1 MADII
6 ALEQDIK
13 NLTDTTNSITENK
26 AATKTRAESL
36 GAIIIGN
43 YSNNQLVCKKD
54 ACIIKSGDFSE
65 TYSGLDLFMAHYAVI
80 VPKTQVEYVRK
91 VETKVNNS
99 NWIDATNRYTDGEN
113 YRNYYS
119 ELGGFTKLTKV
130 HYYWRVYTNN
140 KDTQCQRGQQLDQ

>member
-13 NLTDTTNSITENK
+13 NLTNTTNSITENK

-36 GAIIIGN
+36 GVIIIGN

-65 TYSGLDLFMAHYAVI
+65 TYDLDPTAHYAVI
-80 VPKTQVEYVRK
+80 VPKTQVQYVRK
-91 VETKVNNS
+91 VETKVNNN
-99 NWIDATNRYTDGEN
+99 NWVDVTNYYYDGKN

-119 ELGGFTKLTKV
+119 ELGSLTSLTTV

-140 KDTQCQRGQQLDQ
+140 KDTQCQRGYQSFQ

>member
-13 NLTDTTNSITENK
+13 NLTNTTNSITENK
-26 AATKTRAESL
+26 AATKTKAESL

-65 TYSGLDLFMAHYAVI
+65 TYPVLDHIAHYAVI
-80 VPKTQVEYVRK
+80 VPKTQVQYVRK
-91 VETKVNNS
+91 VETKVNNN
-99 NWIDATNRYTDGEN
+99 NWVDVTNYYADGKN

-119 ELGGFTKLTKV
+119 ELGDFTSLTTV

-140 KDTQCQRGQQLDQ
+140 KDTQCQRGYQSSQ

>member
-13 NLTDTTNSITENK
+13 NLTNTTNSITENK
-26 AATKTRAESL
+26 AATKTKAESL

-65 TYSGLDLFMAHYAVI
+65 TYGLDPIAHYAVI
-80 VPKTQVEYVRK
+80 VPKTQVQYVRK
-91 VETKVNNS
+91 VETKVNNN
-99 NWIDATNRYTDGEN
+99 NWVDVTNYYTDGKN

-119 ELGGFTKLTKV
+119 ELGGFTSLTTV

-140 KDTQCQRGQQLDQ
+140 KDTQCQRGYQSSQ

>member
-13 NLTDTTNSITENK
+13 NLTNTTNSITENK
-26 AATKTRAESL
+26 AATKTKAESL

-65 TYSGLDLFMAHYAVI
+65 TYGLDPTAHYAVI
-80 VPKTQVEYVRK
+80 VPKTQVQYVRK
-91 VETKVNNS
+91 VETKVNNN
-99 NWIDATNRYTDGEN
+99 NWVDVTNYYTDGKN
-113 YRNYYS
+113 YRNYFS
-119 ELGGFTKLTKV
+119 ELGGLTSLTTV

-140 KDTQCQRGQQLDQ
+140 KDTQCQRGYQSSQ

>member
-13 NLTDTTNSITENK
+13 NLTNTTNSITENK

-65 TYSGLDLFMAHYAVI
+65 TYGLDPTAHYAVI
-80 VPKTQVEYVRK
+80 VPKTQVQYVRK
-91 VETKVNNS
+91 VETKVNNN
-99 NWIDATNRYTDGEN
+99 NWVDVTNYYTDGKN
-113 YRNYYS
+113 YRNYFS
-119 ELGGFTKLTKV
+119 ELGGLTSLTTV

-140 KDTQCQRGQQLDQ
+140 KDTQCQRGYQSSQ

>member
-13 NLTDTTNSITENK
+13 NLTNTTNSITENK

-65 TYSGLDLFMAHYAVI
+65 TYGLDPTAHYAVI
-80 VPKTQVEYVRK
+80 VPKTQVQYVRK
-91 VETKVNNS
+91 VETKVNNN
-99 NWIDATNRYTDGEN
+99 NWVDVTNYYTDGKN

-119 ELGGFTKLTKV
+119 ELGGLTSLTTV

-140 KDTQCQRGQQLDQ
+140 KDTQCQRGYQSSQ

>member
-65 TYSGLDLFMAHYAVI
+65 TYGLDPTTHYAVI
-80 VPKTQVEYVRK
+80 VPKTQAQQYVRK
-91 VETKVNNS
+91 VETKVNNN
-99 NWIDATNRYTDGEN
+99 NWVDVTNYYFDGKN

-119 ELGGFTKLTKV
+119 ELGGFTELTTV

-140 KDTQCQRGQQLDQ
+140 KDTQCQRGYQSDQ

>member
-65 TYSGLDLFMAHYAVI
+65 TYSTVLDIVAHYAVI
-80 VPKTQVEYVRK
+80 VPKTQVQYVRK

-99 NWIDATNRYTDGEN
+99 NWIDVTNWYTDGNN

-119 ELGGFTKLTKV
+119 ELGDATKLRKV

-140 KDTQCQRGQQLDQ
+140 KDTDCQRGSQLAQ

>member
-65 TYSGLDLFMAHYAVI
+65 TYGLDPIAHYAVI
-80 VPKTQVEYVRK
+80 VPKTQVQYVRK
-91 VETKVNNS
+91 VETKVNN
-99 NWIDATNRYTDGEN
+99 NDWIDVTDWYYEGKN

-119 ELGGFTKLTKV
+119 ELGNATTLTTV

-140 KDTQCQRGQQLDQ
+140 KDTQCQRGYQLAQ

>member
-65 TYSGLDLFMAHYAVI
+65 TYGLNPIAHYAVI
-80 VPKTQVEYVRK
+80 VPKTQVQYVRK

-99 NWIDATNRYTDGEN
+99 NWIDVTGWYFEGKN
-113 YRNYYS
+113 YINYYS
-119 ELGGFTKLTKV
+119 ELGDATTLETV

-140 KDTQCQRGQQLDQ
+140 KDTYCQRGYQSAQ

>member
-13 NLTDTTNSITENK
+13 NLTNTTNSITKNK

-65 TYSGLDLFMAHYAVI
+65 TYGLDPTAHYAVI
-80 VPKTQVEYVRK
+80 VPKTQVQYVKK
-91 VETKVNNS
+91 VETKVNNN
-99 NWIDATNRYTDGEN
+99 NWIDVTNWYYDGEN

-119 ELGGFTKLTKV
+119 ELGGLTELTTV

-140 KDTQCQRGQQLDQ
+140 KDTHCQKGYQTPQ

>member
-65 TYSGLDLFMAHYAVI
+65 TYGLDPTAHYAVI
-80 VPKTQVEYVRK
+80 VPKTQKEYVRK

-99 NWIDATNRYTDGEN
+99 NWIDVTNWHTEGKN
-113 YRNYYS
+113 YMNYYS
-119 ELGGFTKLTKV
+119 ELGNATTLTTV

-140 KDTQCQRGQQLDQ
+140 KDTQCQKGYQLAQ

>member
-13 NLTDTTNSITENK
+13 NLTNTTNSITENK

-36 GAIIIGN
+36 GVIIIGN

-65 TYSGLDLFMAHYAVI
+65 TYDLDPTAHYAVI
-80 VPKTQVEYVRK
+80 VPKTQVQYVRK
-91 VETKVNNS
+91 VETKINNN
-99 NWIDATNRYTDGEN
+99 NWVDVTNYYYDGKN

-119 ELGGFTKLTKV
+119 ELGSLTSLTTV

-140 KDTQCQRGQQLDQ
+140 KDTQCQRGYQSFQ

>member
-26 AATKTRAESL
+26 AVTKTRAESL

-65 TYSGLDLFMAHYAVI
+65 TYGLNPIAHYAVI
-80 VPKTQVEYVRK
+80 VPKTQVQYVRK
-91 VETKVNNS
+91 VETKINNN
-99 NWIDATNRYTDGEN
+99 NWIDVTNQYDDGKN
-113 YRNYYS
+113 YRNYLS
-119 ELGGFTKLTKV
+119 ELGYITSLTTV

-140 KDTQCQRGQQLDQ
+140 KDTYCQRGQQLDQ

>member
-65 TYSGLDLFMAHYAVI
+65 TYSGLSAAHYAVI
-80 VPKTQVEYVRK
+80 VPKTQVQYVRK

-99 NWIDATNRYTDGEN
+99 NWIDVTNRYTDGKN

-119 ELGGFTKLTKV
+119 GLGDFTSLTTV

-140 KDTQCQRGQQLDQ
+140 KDTSCQRGYQLDR

>member
-13 NLTDTTNSITENK
+13 NLTNTTNSITENK

-65 TYSGLDLFMAHYAVI
+65 TYGLDPIAHYAVI
-80 VPKTQVEYVRK
+80 VPKTQVQYVRK
-91 VETKVNNS
+91 VETKVNNN
-99 NWIDATNRYTDGEN
+99 NWVDVTNYYTDGKN

-119 ELGGFTKLTKV
+119 ELGGFTSLTTV

-140 KDTQCQRGQQLDQ
+140 KDTQCQRGYQSSQ

>member
-65 TYSGLDLFMAHYAVI
+65 TYGLNPIAHFAVI
-80 VPKTQVEYVRK
+80 VPKTQVQYVRK

-99 NWIDATNRYTDGEN
+99 NWIDVTNWYFDGKN

-119 ELGGFTKLTKV
+119 ELGGVTALETV

-140 KDTQCQRGQQLDQ
+140 KDTDCQRGYQTDQ

>member
-65 TYSGLDLFMAHYAVI
+65 TYGLNSIAHYAVI
-80 VPKTQVEYVRK
+80 VPKTQVQYVRK
-91 VETKVNNS
+91 VETKINNN
-99 NWIDATNRYTDGEN
+99 NWIDVTDWYFEGKN
-113 YRNYYS
+113 YINYYS
-119 ELGGFTKLTKV
+119 ELGDATTLETV

-140 KDTQCQRGQQLDQ
+140 KDTYCQRGYQSAQ

>member
-13 NLTDTTNSITENK
+13 NLTNTTNSITENK
-26 AATKTRAESL
+26 AATKTKAESL

-65 TYSGLDLFMAHYAVI
+65 TYGLDPTAHYAVI
-80 VPKTQVEYVRK
+80 VPKTQVQYVRK
-91 VETKVNNS
+91 VETKVNNN
-99 NWIDATNRYTDGEN
+99 NWVDVTNYYYDGKN

-119 ELGGFTKLTKV
+119 ELGGLTSLTTV

-140 KDTQCQRGQQLDQ
+140 KDTQCQRGYQSSQ

>member
-13 NLTDTTNSITENK
+13 NLTNTTNSITENK
-26 AATKTRAESL
+26 AATKTKAESL

-65 TYSGLDLFMAHYAVI
+65 TYGLDPTAHYAVI
-80 VPKTQVEYVRK
+80 VPKTQVQYVRK
-91 VETKVNNS
+91 VETKVNNN
-99 NWIDATNRYTDGEN
+99 NWVDVTNYYYDGKN

-119 ELGGFTKLTKV
+119 ELGSLTSLTTV

-140 KDTQCQRGQQLDQ
+140 KDTQCQRGYQSSQ

>member
-26 AATKTRAESL
+26 AVTKTRAESL

-65 TYSGLDLFMAHYAVI
+65 TYGLNPVAHYAVI
-80 VPKTQVEYVRK
+80 VPKTQIEYVRK

-99 NWIDATNRYTDGEN
+99 NWIDVTNQYDDGKN
-113 YRNYYS
+113 YRNYLS
-119 ELGGFTKLTKV
+119 ELGDFTGLTTV

-140 KDTQCQRGQQLDQ
+140 KDTYCQRGYQSAQ

>member
-65 TYSGLDLFMAHYAVI
+65 TYGLGPSVAHYAVI
-80 VPKTQVEYVRK
+80 VPKTQVQYVRK
-91 VETKVNNS
+91 VETKINN
-99 NWIDATNRYTDGEN
+99 NDWIDVTTNYDDGEN
-113 YRNYYS
+113 YRNYHS
-119 ELGGFTKLTKV
+119 ELGYFTSLKAV

>member
-65 TYSGLDLFMAHYAVI
+65 TYSLLDPIPIAHYAVI
-80 VPKTQVEYVRK
+80 VPKT
-91 VETKVNNS
+91 
-99 NWIDATNRYTDGEN
+99 
-113 YRNYYS
+113 
-119 ELGGFTKLTKV
+119 
-130 HYYWRVYTNN
+130 
-140 KDTQCQRGQQLDQ
+140 

>member
-13 NLTDTTNSITENK
+13 NLTNTTNSITENK
-26 AATKTRAESL
+26 AATKTRAETL

-65 TYSGLDLFMAHYAVI
+65 TYPGLDPTAHYAVI
-80 VPKTQVEYVRK
+80 VPKTQVQYVRK
-91 VETKVNNS
+91 VETKVNNN
-99 NWIDATNRYTDGEN
+99 NWVDVTNYYYDGKN

-119 ELGGFTKLTKV
+119 ELGGLTSLTTV

-140 KDTQCQRGQQLDQ
+140 KDTQCQRGYQSSQ

>member
-26 AATKTRAESL
+26 AVTKTRAESL

-65 TYSGLDLFMAHYAVI
+65 TYSLLDHTAHYAVI
-80 VPKTQVEYVRK
+80 VPKTQVQYVRK

-99 NWIDATNRYTDGEN
+99 NWKDVTNQYDDGNN
-113 YRNYYS
+113 YRNYLS
-119 ELGGFTKLTKV
+119 ELGYFTELTTV

-140 KDTQCQRGQQLDQ
+140 KDTYCQRGQQLDQ

>member
-13 NLTDTTNSITENK
+13 NLTNTTNSITENK
-26 AATKTRAESL
+26 AATKTKAESL

-65 TYSGLDLFMAHYAVI
+65 TYGLDPTAHYAVI
-80 VPKTQVEYVRK
+80 VPKTQVQYVRK
-91 VETKVNNS
+91 VETKVNNN
-99 NWIDATNRYTDGEN
+99 NWVDVTNYYTDGKN

-119 ELGGFTKLTKV
+119 ELGGLTSLTTV

-140 KDTQCQRGQQLDQ
+140 KDTQCQRGYQSSQ

>member
-26 AATKTRAESL
+26 AVTKTRAESL

-65 TYSGLDLFMAHYAVI
+65 TYGLNPVAHYAVI
-80 VPKTQVEYVRK
+80 VPKTQVQYIRK
-91 VETKVNNS
+91 VETKVNNN
-99 NWIDATNRYTDGEN
+99 NWVDVTNYYFDGKN

-119 ELGGFTKLTKV
+119 ELGGFAELTTV

-140 KDTQCQRGQQLDQ
+140 KDTQCQRGYQSAQ

>member
-13 NLTDTTNSITENK
+13 NLTNTTNSITENK
-26 AATKTRAESL
+26 AATKTKAESL

-65 TYSGLDLFMAHYAVI
+65 TYGLDPTAHYAVI
-80 VPKTQVEYVRK
+80 VPKTQVQYVRK
-91 VETKVNNS
+91 VETKVNNN
-99 NWIDATNRYTDGEN
+99 NWVDVTNYYYDGKN

-119 ELGGFTKLTKV
+119 ELGSLTSLTTV

-140 KDTQCQRGQQLDQ
+140 KDTQCQRGYQSFQ

>member
-13 NLTDTTNSITENK
+13 NLTNTTNSITENK
-26 AATKTRAESL
+26 AATKTKAESL

-65 TYSGLDLFMAHYAVI
+65 TYGLDPIAHYAVI
-80 VPKTQVEYVRK
+80 VPKTQVQYVRK
-91 VETKVNNS
+91 VETKVNNN
-99 NWIDATNRYTDGEN
+99 NWVDVTNYYTDGKN

-119 ELGGFTKLTKV
+119 ELGGFTSLTTV

-140 KDTQCQRGQQLDQ
+140 KDTQCQRGYQSFQ

>member
-13 NLTDTTNSITENK
+13 NLTNTTNSITENK
-26 AATKTRAESL
+26 AATKTKAESL
-36 GAIIIGN
+36 GVIIIGN

-65 TYSGLDLFMAHYAVI
+65 TYGLDYTAHYAVI
-80 VPKTQVEYVRK
+80 VPKTQVQYVRK
-91 VETKVNNS
+91 VETKINNN
-99 NWIDATNRYTDGEN
+99 NWVDVTNYYYDGKN

-119 ELGGFTKLTKV
+119 ELGSLTSLTTV

-140 KDTQCQRGQQLDQ
+140 KDIQCQRGYQSFQ

>member
-13 NLTDTTNSITENK
+13 NLTNTTNSITENK
-26 AATKTRAESL
+26 AATKTRVESL

-65 TYSGLDLFMAHYAVI
+65 TYGLDPTAHYAVI
-80 VPKTQVEYVRK
+80 VPKTQVQYVRK
-91 VETKVNNS
+91 VETKVNNN
-99 NWIDATNRYTDGEN
+99 NWVDVTNYYTDGKN
-113 YRNYYS
+113 YRNYFS
-119 ELGGFTKLTKV
+119 ELGGLTSLTTV

-140 KDTQCQRGQQLDQ
+140 KDTQCQRGYQSSQ

>member
-13 NLTDTTNSITENK
+13 NLTNTTNSITENK

-36 GAIIIGN
+36 GVIIIGN

-65 TYSGLDLFMAHYAVI
+65 TYGLDPTAHYAVI
-80 VPKTQVEYVRK
+80 VPKTQVQYVRK
-91 VETKVNNS
+91 VETKVNNN
-99 NWIDATNRYTDGEN
+99 NWVDVTNYYTDGKN

-119 ELGGFTKLTKV
+119 ELGGLTSLTTV

-140 KDTQCQRGQQLDQ
+140 KDTQCQRGYQSSQ

>member
-13 NLTDTTNSITENK
+13 NLTNTTNSITENK
-26 AATKTRAESL
+26 AATKTKAESL

-65 TYSGLDLFMAHYAVI
+65 TYPVLDHIAHYAVI
-80 VPKTQVEYVRK
+80 VPKTQVQYVRK
-91 VETKVNNS
+91 VETKVNNN
-99 NWIDATNRYTDGEN
+99 NWVDVTNYYTDGKN
-113 YRNYYS
+113 YRNYFS
-119 ELGGFTKLTKV
+119 ELGGLTSLTTV

-140 KDTQCQRGQQLDQ
+140 KDTQCQRGYQSFQ

>member
-65 TYSGLDLFMAHYAVI
+65 TYGLNFIAHYAVI
-80 VPKTQVEYVRK
+80 VPKTQIEYVRK

-99 NWIDATNRYTDGEN
+99 NWIDVTNRCYDGEN

-119 ELGGFTKLTKV
+119 ELGGFTVLKTV

-140 KDTQCQRGQQLDQ
+140 KDTQCQRGYQSAQ

>member
-26 AATKTRAESL
+26 AATKARAESL

-65 TYSGLDLFMAHYAVI
+65 TYSSLDSAHYAVI
-80 VPKTQVEYVRK
+80 VPKTQVQYVRK
-91 VETKVNNS
+91 VETKVNNN
-99 NWIDATNRYTDGEN
+99 NWIDVTNRYTDGKN

-119 ELGGFTKLTKV
+119 ELGDFTSLKTV

-140 KDTQCQRGQQLDQ
+140 KDTSCQRGYQLDQ

>member
-13 NLTDTTNSITENK
+13 NLTNTTNSITENK

-65 TYSGLDLFMAHYAVI
+65 TYGLDPTAHYAVI
-80 VPKTQVEYVRK
+80 VPKTQVQYIRK
-91 VETKVNNS
+91 VETKVNNN
-99 NWIDATNRYTDGEN
+99 NWIDVTDYYFDGKN

-119 ELGGFTKLTKV
+119 ELGGLTSLTTV

-140 KDTQCQRGQQLDQ
+140 KDTQCQRGYQSAQ

>member
-13 NLTDTTNSITENK
+13 NLTDTANSITENK

-54 ACIIKSGDFSE
+54 TCIIKSGDFSE
-65 TYSGLDLFMAHYAVI
+65 TYSLSDFFDAHYAVI
-80 VPKTQVEYVRK
+80 VPKT
-91 VETKVNNS
+91 
-99 NWIDATNRYTDGEN
+99 
-113 YRNYYS
+113 
-119 ELGGFTKLTKV
+119 
-130 HYYWRVYTNN
+130 
-140 KDTQCQRGQQLDQ
+140 

>member
-65 TYSGLDLFMAHYAVI
+65 TYPLLDHIAHYAVI
-80 VPKTQVEYVRK
+80 VPKTQVQYVRK

-99 NWIDATNRYTDGEN
+99 NWIDVTDWYYEGKN

-119 ELGGFTKLTKV
+119 ELGNATTLTTV

-140 KDTQCQRGQQLDQ
+140 KDTQCQRGYQLAQ

>member
-65 TYSGLDLFMAHYAVI
+65 TYPLLNHIAHYAVI
-80 VPKTQVEYVRK
+80 VPKTQAQQYVRK

-99 NWIDATNRYTDGEN
+99 NWRDVTNWYDDGEN

-119 ELGGFTKLTKV
+119 ELGDATTLTTV

-140 KDTQCQRGQQLDQ
+140 KDTQCQRGYQSAQ

>member
-13 NLTDTTNSITENK
+13 NLTDTTNSINENK

-65 TYSGLDLFMAHYAVI
+65 TYGLGPSVAHYAVI
-80 VPKTQVEYVRK
+80 VPKT
-91 VETKVNNS
+91 
-99 NWIDATNRYTDGEN
+99 
-113 YRNYYS
+113 
-119 ELGGFTKLTKV
+119 
-130 HYYWRVYTNN
+130 
-140 KDTQCQRGQQLDQ
+140 